1 MNRGRGRGRNRGML
15 YLLAMQVASE
25 YFQMERK
32 PPVTATLI
40 AANTL
45 VYLRPGVLD
54 DLLPS
59 LSEVCLH
66 PHLVIKNR
74 DIKRLFFSAFYHVDD
89 SHLAYNM
96 LSLLWKGVQLER
108 MMGSTEFA
116 SAVVVLLAVL
126 FALKVILSSDSPG
139 YTNVYGLIVPARH
152 AAWTELLLIQM
163 FVPGVSFLGHLS
175 GIISGLLYLWSRRF
189 FSRSN
194 PFTPMLRKFTWFVGL
209 PYRLVQGYLNRY
221 RRHTYGRGTV
231 GGRSVPRS
239 IGNSRAE
246 NVNAVWRCPA
256 CTFDNNIH
264 LEVCEICA
272 TRRGNTDVSP
282 SAPPLS
288 QTETRIS
295 SHDLSLE
302 ELRRRRLERFNQ
314 ILFKVLCPRRGCAHP
329 QFLSGTVEELNPMLD
344 LSVVPKVHWIRD
356 DQGGKPSEGET
367 IFAA

>member
-116 SAVVVLLAVL
+116 SAVVVLLGMSHGIEVILAKMLATFFDYPHYYFSECSVGFSAVL

-302 ELRRRRLERFNQ
+302 ELRRRRLERFS
-314 ILFKVLCPRRGCAHP
+314 R
-329 QFLSGTVEELNPMLD
+329 
-344 LSVVPKVHWIRD
+344 
-356 DQGGKPSEGET
+356 
-367 IFAA
+367 